1 MEQRTQGRANDFSGP
16 GNLYLRPELH
26 DLKIIGVEEHV
37 AFPAILNQIPNS
49 DQAQYSKTI
58 FGELSSYPGFDYAKS
73 RVTDVGDQR
82 IKDMDEGQIAMQIL
96 SLAGPVNSTLAEP
109 ALGLEL
115 SKQINDKLKEAVG
128 RSPSR
133 FAALGEL
140 PFQAPALAVHELRRC
155 VKDLGFVGIM
165 LCGSVGGTGEFLDRP
180 KFDELLSAFED
191 LDVPLYLHP
200 GIAPKPVIDSYYAF
214 PGKPLLSAQMAGSGW
229 GWHNEVGIHV
239 IRLAVS
245 GTLDRHPRLK
255 VVVGHQGEMMPMM
268 MQRFDSMFDPQVF
281 GLRRSVGEMLRSQ
294 VWIAISGLFS
304 IPPTMIAIQTW
315 GVDRVLFAN
324 DYPFIPSQSVSSFL
338 RALGD
343 LVAPSDL
350 RKICQTNAEALFK
363 VNE

>member
-1 MEQRTQGRANDFSGP
+1 MESRTQGQANDVSGP

-37 AFPAILNQIPNS
+37 TFPAILSQIPFS

-58 FGELSSYPGFDYAKS
+58 FGDLSSYPAFDYAKR
-73 RVTDVGDQR
+73 RVTVVDDQR
-82 IKDMDEGQIAMQIL
+82 IKDMNDGQIAMQIL

-109 ALGLEL
+109 ALGLKLAE
-115 SKQINDKLKEAVG
+115 QINDKLKEAVD
-128 RSPSR
+128 RYPSR

-140 PFQAPALAVHELRRC
+140 PFQAPALALHELHRC

-165 LCGSVGGTGEFLDRP
+165 LCGSVGGNGEFLDDP
-180 KFDELLSAFED
+180 KFDDLLTAFED

-200 GIAPKPVIDSYYAF
+200 GIAPKAVIDSYYTF
-214 PGKPLLSAQMAGSGW
+214 SGKPLLTAQMAGSGW
-229 GWHNEVGIHV
+229 GWHNEVAIHV
-239 IRLAVS
+239 IRMAVS

-255 VVVGHQGEMMPMM
+255 LVVGHQGEMMPMM
-268 MQRFDSMFDPQVF
+268 LQRFDSMFDPKIF
-281 GLRRSVGEMLRSQ
+281 GLQRSIGEILRSQ

-304 IPPTMIAIQTW
+304 IPPTMAAIQTW
-315 GVDRVLFAN
+315 GVDHVLFAN
-324 DYPFIPSQSVSSFL
+324 DYPFIPSQNVSNYV

-363 VNE
+363 MTV